1 MILTGLLAAAR
12 AARDAGEVDRALAL
26 AQEARSR
33 APDAP
38 EPAFLLCSLLLA
50 RQDPAANALL
60 GALSAFGGFAPGW
73 EELGHALLT
82 QQPAAAQVAFGRAA
96 AAYAGMEARTPS
108 AALAHRLGTA
118 LRQAGR
124 LPEARDA
131 MRRAVARDPS
141 AAQSWFSLGLMCQ
154 DLRDGSGAIAAFRAA
169 LAARPDFHEAAFN
182 LGVACQESGDLEA
195 ALDAYAL
202 AWRLRPDAFGRIAQA
217 LVSPGVGRL
226 WLHPSALCRD
236 LAARA

>member
-1 MILTGLLAAAR
+1 M
-12 AARDAGEVDRALAL
+12 
-26 AQEARSR
+26 AQEARSQ

-50 RQDPAANALL
+50 RRDPAANALL
-60 GALSAFGGFAPGW
+60 GTLSAFEGFAPGW
-73 EELGHALLT
+73 EELGHALAA

-96 AAYAGMEARTPS
+96 EAYAAMEARTPT

-124 LPEARDA
+124 LSEARDA
-131 MRRAVARDPS
+131 MRRAVTRDPS
-141 AAQSWFSLGLMCQ
+141 GAQAWFSLGVLCQ
-154 DLRDGSGAIAAFRAA
+154 DLHDGPGAAEAFRAA

-182 LGVACQESGDLEA
+182 LGVACQEEGYLEA
-195 ALDAYAL
+195 ALDAYAV
-202 AWRLRPDAFGRIAQA
+202 AWRLRPEAFGRIAQA

-226 WLHPSALCRD
+226 WLHPSALRRD

>member
-1 MILTGLLAAAR
+1 MPDLLAAAR
-12 AARDAGEVDRALAL
+12 AARDAGEAGRALAL
-26 AQEARSR
+26 AQEARSL

-50 RQDPAANALL
+50 RRDPAANALL
-60 GALSAFGGFAPGW
+60 GTLEAFGGCAPGW
-73 EELGHALLT
+73 EELGHALRVP
-82 QQPAAAQVAFGRAA
+82 QPAAAQVAFARSAE
-96 AAYAGMEARTPS
+96 AYAAMETRTPT

-124 LPEARDA
+124 LAEAQDA
-131 MRRAVARDPS
+131 MRRAVAREPA
-141 AAQSWFSLGLMCQ
+141 AAQAWFSLGLLCQ
-154 DLRDGSGAIAAFRAA
+154 DLRDGPGAIQAFRAA
-169 LAARPDFHEAAFN
+169 LAGRPDFHEAAFN
-182 LGVACQESGDLEA
+182 LGVACQEGGDMDG

-226 WLHPSALCRD
+226 WLNPSALRQE
-236 LAARA
+236 LAART